1 MKDLSNYNILMRGEH
16 KNWFVK
22 YAYKTKSA
30 FYRKLADLG
39 QVNIDGEWVGI
50 RHFSHNG
57 KEYKVEILGDFDEQ

>member
-1 MKDLSNYNILMRGEH
+1 MKDFSNYNIMMRGEH
-16 KNWFVK
+16 MNWFVK

-30 FYRKLADLG
+30 FYRKLAEFG

-57 KEYKVEILGDFDEQ
+57 KEYKVEIMIFDED